1 MLIDFKTSISFFNN
15 NNCTDYIGKQIYN
28 LVCDYKGSFRRCFS
42 ESMEKY
48 VNNTSHIG
56 ELKQNHCYQLNV
68 INNPTYNNNYNYSSI
83 LIGNE
88 RDNRNEIIIYI
99 SMLTFC
105 VIFAMSLL
113 CCLCYTHHGRKRCCC
128 KKRYRLFDNFGSSYY
143 ENYYDY

>member
-56 ELKQNHCYQLNV
+56 QLKPNHCYQLNV
-68 INNPTYNNNYNYSSI
+68 INSPNYNNYNYSSI

-88 RDNRNEIIIYI
+88 HDNRSEIIIYI

-105 VIFAMSLL
+105 VIFAMCLL